1 MKKLFNKRGITLI
14 ALVVTIVVLLIIA
27 GTSISMLV
35 GDNGIITKARMAA
48 LMTEFSTYKEEKEL
62 FDVNQGANNSNYSE
76 ESLNAGQTTLIY
88 NTQQTPEGNIQTVIP
103 SMEDKYAEK
112 FEIIKGELLLWA
124 STELE
129 MEVATQLGIK
139 LSPYII
145 IDGVLVSANE
155 NLDLQTTNGVVTLP
169 ERVTEIGAGA
179 FSGVEG
185 LKEIIIPSTVK
196 VIHDNAFSFN
206 AEIEKVTMQYGVEI
220 IGNNVFT
227 GCTSL
232 REVIMPDSVISLG
245 EEVFR
250 NCSNLTTV
258 QLSNNI
264 EILEPLTFRGCT
276 KLSTINIPQN
286 LKSILNDV
294 FNDCTSLD
302 NIKIPAGVTNIDS
315 TSFINCTSLYNL
327 TIDSANQYY
336 EIVDGIIYKKD
347 MSSLIILATM
357 SGEETVSIK
366 EGIKVLGDGALSI
379 CTNMKTINLP
389 SSLETIS
396 GNTFTGVSLLE
407 TINVSTGNQHF
418 KAENGYLYSKDRKE
432 IIYVVPTKTSISINS
447 DVETIKTGSIMNK
460 NITELTIPNNVINM
474 EIYIFSNVT
483 SLRSIKIGSGVANL
497 SPSFKGW
504 GGMPSDVNIT
514 IDSSNLNYK
523 TEDNLILTKDGKKVL
538 TYISNNVQ
546 SQTIPE
552 GVEILEYN
560 SFEDFQ
566 ASEIILSNT
575 LKEIGNNC
583 FNLCPNLT
591 EILIPNSVETI
602 ASNAFINCAN
612 LESIKIDNTA
622 GSIIGAPWSAPK
634 GDRVISWLK

>member
-1 MKKLFNKRGITLI
+1 MGKVI
-14 ALVVTIVVLLIIA
+14 LVCGKICS
-27 GTSISMLV
+27 GKS
-35 GDNGIITKARMAA
+35 
-48 LMTEFSTYKEEKEL
+48 Y
-62 FDVNQGANNSNYSE
+62 YSKQLKD
-76 ESLNAGQTTLIY
+76 SLNAVIISPDEATYELINNEQGEFY
-88 NTQQTPEGNIQTVIP
+88 NIFSERLN
-103 SMEDKYAEK
+103 KYLTRK
-112 FEIIKGELLLWA
+112 VGEIA
-124 STELE
+124 S
-129 MEVATQLGIK
+129 
-139 LSPYII
+139 
-145 IDGVLVSANE
+145 
-155 NLDLQTTNGVVTLP
+155 
-169 ERVTEIGAGA
+169 AGA
-179 FSGVEG
+179 NVIFERG
-185 LKEIIIPSTVK
+185 LWS
-196 VIHDNAFSFN
+196 
-206 AEIEKVTMQYGVEI
+206 
-220 IGNNVFT
+220 
-227 GCTSL
+227 
-232 REVIMPDSVISLG
+232 
-245 EEVFR
+245 
-250 NCSNLTTV
+250 
-258 QLSNNI
+258 
-264 EILEPLTFRGCT
+264 
-276 KLSTINIPQN
+276 
-286 LKSILNDV
+286 
-294 FNDCTSLD
+294 
-302 NIKIPAGVTNIDS
+302 
-315 TSFINCTSLYNL
+315 
-327 TIDSANQYY
+327 
-336 EIVDGIIYKKD
+336 
-347 MSSLIILATM
+347 
-357 SGEETVSIK
+357 
-366 EGIKVLGDGALSI
+366 
-379 CTNMKTINLP
+379 
-389 SSLETIS
+389 
-396 GNTFTGVSLLE
+396 
-407 TINVSTGNQHF
+407 
-418 KAENGYLYSKDRKE
+418 SKDRKE